1 MTSITVSV
9 YGVLQLVY
17 SIAVSIL
24 KSNKK
29 NLGLPETQQAFRI
42 YDVFRDLKA
51 QSFIYNLHSNNIS
64 DNQFPPSK
72 KYLFQPLM

>member
-42 YDVFRDLKA
+42 TMF
-51 QSFIYNLHSNNIS
+51 FET
-64 DNQFPPSK
+64 
-72 KYLFQPLM
+72 